1 MIFVDDGSTDNTI
14 NLLMDLTKIN
24 PKVKAVKLSRN
35 FGHQAALSAGLKQA
49 KGDVI
54 SIMDGD
60 LQDPPEELPRFLAKW
75 REGYHVVYAVRTKRK
90 ESFLKKLSYKVFY
103 RILGLMSDMD
113 IPLDAG
119 AFCIM
124 DRKVVNVLTDDI
136 LEVHRFIPGL
146 RAYAGFKQIGVL
158 TERQERNAGE
168 AKYTFRKL
176 IKYALDGLLDFSTLP
191 LRMSIYL
198 GFLIS
203 LSSFAM
209 VFVILFNR
217 VFGYKTFGYSP
228 AQIPGFTTLG
238 IGIFLLCGLIM
249 ILLGVIGE
257 YIGRIY
263 LEIKKRPIYII
274 DEVYEQKE
282 SVKNGYSNSSEKVTV
297 IK

>member
-1 MIFVDDGSTDNTI
+1 
-14 NLLMDLTKIN
+14 
-24 PKVKAVKLSRN
+24 
-35 FGHQAALSAGLKQA
+35 
-49 KGDVI
+49 
-54 SIMDGD
+54 
-60 LQDPPEELPRFLAKW
+60 
-75 REGYHVVYAVRTKRK
+75 
-90 ESFLKKLSYKVFY
+90 
-103 RILGLMSDMD
+103 
-113 IPLDAG
+113 
-119 AFCIM
+119 
-124 DRKVVNVLTDDI
+124 
-136 LEVHRFIPGL
+136 
-146 RAYAGFKQIGVL
+146 
-158 TERQERNAGE
+158 
-168 AKYTFRKL
+168 
-176 IKYALDGLLDFSTLP
+176 
-191 LRMSIYL
+191 
-198 GFLIS
+198 
-203 LSSFAM
+203 M